1 MQASTLMLNNEN
13 VPLTSLRG
21 VAALWIVGHHL
32 MLRFVDTGLATPDRF
47 LFPAGGGVDIFF
59 ILSGLVMA
67 SVYSALT
74 PSGVPSFMIRRV
86 FRIYPLHL
94 FVMAGLVAAALLRIL
109 AGQPPHPGDDWS
121 TLPEALLLLQPF
133 RDQSLTWNVASWS
146 VGVEMACYL
155 AFPLLM
161 PLMRRLSRHLIYM
174 VVAALALLEML
185 VLFRMGAMVSGP
197 GAIARGFVGFS
208 LGMALA
214 LALRHVRLPQMA
226 HNLGEPA
233 AVALIVLALAAG
245 LPELTPLIGAVLIGL
260 LFIGRGPVAV
270 LLETAPLHWTGK
282 ISYSVYLSHLP
293 VIGLLALVLGPH
305 KMPLDGVAGLLLW
318 SGIAVAAV
326 LAVSHL
332 TWRWVEEPAR
342 RYGARLSRGDAASSR
357 PVKGAASAA

>member
-1 MQASTLMLNNEN
+1 MLNNEN

-21 VAALWIVGHHL
+21 VAALWIVAHHL
-32 MLRFVDTGLATPDRF
+32 MLRFIDTGLATPDRF
-47 LFPAGGGVDIFF
+47 LYPAGGAVDIFF

-67 SVYSALT
+67 AVYSTLT

-94 FVMAGLVAAALLRIL
+94 FVMAGLVAVALLRIL

-121 TLPEALLLLQPF
+121 TLPQALLLLQPF
-133 RDQSLTWNVASWS
+133 RDQPLTWSVASWS
-146 VGVEMACYL
+146 VGIEMACYL
-155 AFPLLM
+155 AFPLLL
-161 PLMRRLSRHLIYM
+161 PLMRWLPRPAIFL
-174 VVAALALLEML
+174 VVAVLAGLELL
-185 VLFRMGAMVSGP
+185 VQFSVGAMVSGL

-226 HNLGEPA
+226 HTIGEPA
-233 AVALIVLALAAG
+233 AVAAIVLALGVG
-245 LPELTPLIGAVLIGL
+245 LPELTPLAGAVLIGL

-270 LLETAPLHWTGK
+270 LLEKAWAHWIGK
-282 ISYSVYLSHLP
+282 ISYSVYLTHLP
-293 VIGLLALVLGPH
+293 VIGFLALLFGPH
-305 KMPLDGVAGLLLW
+305 KMPLDGAVGLMLW
-318 SGIAVAAV
+318 SGLAFAAV

-332 TWRWVEEPAR
+332 TWQWVEEPAR
-342 RYGARLSRGDAASSR
+342 RYGARLSRGGTASSR